1 MPVGGM
7 GARQAGL
14 GAARSV
20 ARTRPALRGRA
31 GVANAPPFSY
41 VRRAMEVPMK
51 LWLIV
56 FTAALVALGVNDAL
70 NYLMRFGWPS

>member
-1 MPVGGM
+1 
-7 GARQAGL
+7 
-14 GAARSV
+14 
-20 ARTRPALRGRA
+20 
-31 GVANAPPFSY
+31 
-41 VRRAMEVPMK
+41 MK